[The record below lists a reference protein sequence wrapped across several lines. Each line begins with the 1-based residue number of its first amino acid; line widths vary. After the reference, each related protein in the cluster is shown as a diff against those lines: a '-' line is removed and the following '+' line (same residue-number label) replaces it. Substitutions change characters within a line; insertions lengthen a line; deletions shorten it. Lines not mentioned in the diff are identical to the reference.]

1 MDFLQTIKQKAKADK
16 KTIVLPE
23 SQDLRVLKATEQIIK
38 EDLAKVILIGNEKK
52 Y

>member
-1 MDFLQTIKQKAKADK
+1 MIFYNYQAKAKAD

-23 SQDLRVLKATEQIIK
+23 SQDLRVLKATEKIIK
-38 EDLAKVILIGNEKK
+38 EDLAKVILTGTKKK